1 VFPCS
6 PRQKPC
12 ITFAAFLPFS
22 YNSSVYKSLEG
33 DTVSNHTLKLKFSS
47 NYPNFIRKIFF
58 STFAALK
65 FQGMKKY
72 LYGIDFGT
80 TNSALAVYD
89 EESGKIT
96 DTIIIPSLI
105 YFYQNTAE
113 GFVVGEAAIS
123 AYLADNMK
131 GRFIKSVKQVLSRS
145 SFTETRI
152 GNNRYNASDL
162 VAIILTELKTRADQL
177 IGQNCQKAVIGR
189 PVFFDDNDVQKDRLA
204 QTRLQKAVTLA
215 GFTEVRYQF
224 EPIGAAFAYEKSLI
238 KKENVL
244 VADLGGG
251 TTDFTYLVL
260 DPAKAS
266 SKDRKNDMMANGG
279 IYIGGDSFD
288 SAFMWEK
295 GTPYFG
301 KDTKYEATPGKV
313 LTVPVS
319 LFAKICSWEQMNF
332 FNGLRIKKDIEN
344 YYYFSG
350 NDYKFKNLI
359 TLIDN
364 NLGYSVF
371 QSIEQTKITLTS
383 EPEATFSYHQL
394 GIEIEERIS
403 SFDYD
408 KIIAK
413 DIRKIADYL
422 EAFLQKNKIEDHDI
436 DSLFLTGGTS
446 MVGSIQS
453 LFKNK
458 LPHAK
463 LNSGDN
469 FKSVAKGLALSGYLF
484 ED

>member
-1 VFPCS
+1 
-6 PRQKPC
+6 
-12 ITFAAFLPFS
+12 
-22 YNSSVYKSLEG
+22 
-33 DTVSNHTLKLKFSS
+33 
-47 NYPNFIRKIFF
+47 
-58 STFAALK
+58 
-65 FQGMKKY
+65 MKQY

-80 TNSALAVYD
+80 TNSALAVYN
-89 EESGKIT
+89 EETGEIV

-105 YFYQNTAE
+105 YFPQHAAE

-152 GNNRYNASDL
+152 NNKRYNASDL
-162 VAIILTELKTRADQL
+162 VAIILTELKTRADRL
-177 IGQNCQKAVIGR
+177 VGYNCQKAVIGR
-189 PVFFDDNDVQKDRLA
+189 PVFFDDDDVQKDKLA
-204 QTRLQKAVTLA
+204 QTRLQKAAGLA
-215 GFTEVRYQF
+215 GFTDIRYQF

-260 DPAKAS
+260 DPAKANS
-266 SKDRKNDMMANGG
+266 MDRKNDMMANGG

-301 KDTKYEATPGKV
+301 KNTKYEATPGKV

-319 LFAKICSWEQMNF
+319 LFANICSWEQMNF
-332 FNGLRIKKDIEN
+332 FNGLRIKKDIED

-350 NDYKFKNLI
+350 NDRKFKNLI

-371 QSIEQTKITLTS
+371 QAIEQTKITLTG
-383 EPEATFSYHQL
+383 EPEATFSYHQME
-394 GIEIEERIS
+394 IEIEEKIS
-403 SFDYD
+403 RFEYE

-413 DIRKIADYL
+413 DIGRISNYL
-422 EAFLQKNKIEDHDI
+422 DEFLQKSKIEARDI

-458 LPHAK
+458 FPHVK

-469 FKSVAKGLALSGYLF
+469 FKSVANGLALSGYLF